1 MVHTLCR
8 SSTFPSRNCSVSC
21 SGYSVSRKTPFARRT
36 SDEIRAKLCPRRAE
50 CKARRKPGST
60 WHLDEMFVTLRGE
73 PHLLWRAVDGFCR
86 NKDGWASKGDMIS
99 NAY

>member
-21 SGYSVSRKTPFARRT
+21 SGYSASRKTSFARRT

-50 CKARRKPGST
+50 CKTGLWNRRHWEGLLSQQFERCRAEKLQCCLVLFDLDHFKRVNDTKGHAR
-60 WHLDEMFVTLRGE
+60 W
-73 PHLLWRAVDGFCR
+73 
-86 NKDGWASKGDMIS
+86 
-99 NAY
+99 